1 MFNLFTS
8 FWCCCWN
15 NDFTFLNS
23 IFRIISRKS
32 FSNAFDGA
40 EVCELVVLYLLN
52 ILKSEFGGKNIGLYR
67 DDGLG
72 SFENKSDPELEKTK
86 KKISK
91 IFKDNGLNI
100 TIETNLHI
108 TEYLEVTFNL
118 KTWKYYPYRKQNN
131 SLQYIHNQ
139 SNPCAI
145 NNQANSIYDK
155 QTVVWYIL
163 R

>member
-15 NDFTFLNS
+15 NDFTFLNW

-100 TIETNLHI
+100 RIETNLHI

-118 KTWKYYPYRKQNN
+118 KIWKCYPYRKQNN
-131 SLQYIHNQ
+131 SLQYIHKQ

-155 QTVVWYIL
+155 QTVVWYIQ

>member
-100 TIETNLHI
+100 RIETNLHI

-118 KTWKYYPYRKQNN
+118 K
-131 SLQYIHNQ
+131 I
-139 SNPCAI
+139 
-145 NNQANSIYDK
+145 
-155 QTVVWYIL
+155 
-163 R
+163 

>member
-1 MFNLFTS
+1 M
-8 FWCCCWN
+8 
-15 NDFTFLNS
+15 NS

-118 KTWKYYPYRKQNN
+118 K
-131 SLQYIHNQ
+131 I
-139 SNPCAI
+139 
-145 NNQANSIYDK
+145 
-155 QTVVWYIL
+155 
-163 R
+163 